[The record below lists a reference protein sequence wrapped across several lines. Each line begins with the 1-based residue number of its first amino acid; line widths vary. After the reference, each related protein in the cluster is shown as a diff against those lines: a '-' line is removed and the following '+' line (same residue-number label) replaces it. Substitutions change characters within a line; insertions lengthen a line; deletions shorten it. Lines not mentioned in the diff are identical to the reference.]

1 MINSEK
7 SERNTKKLRELGEG
21 QRFYCLCADR
31 SGMLWR
37 SAP

>member
-7 SERNTKKLRELGEG
+7 SELYTKKLLEHREGL
-21 QRFYCLCADR
+21 RFCCFCADR